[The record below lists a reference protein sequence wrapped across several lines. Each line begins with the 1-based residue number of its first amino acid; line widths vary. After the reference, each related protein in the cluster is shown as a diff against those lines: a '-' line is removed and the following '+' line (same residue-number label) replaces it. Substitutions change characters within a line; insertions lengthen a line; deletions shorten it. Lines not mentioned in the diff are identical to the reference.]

1 MWEGAGILRRTADM
15 QRCLTTLAGL
25 RHEVQA
31 LTATCGV
38 SPQLLELRNLVEV
51 GELIMGSALQRKE
64 SRGLHYCVDF
74 PDTAKESRATVI
86 RSLPRR
92 RSFELTGRA
101 GPVRTLAKSRWAASS
116 DRVAPGSW
124 GCTCLSGV
132 CGQYDAIF
140 SACCLGCAVSWA
152 ASSSRRCVTVAA
164 RSHCC
169 ASGNMLHLG
178 AAKLMVALLCS
189 GASCQAECSRVPFCV
204 SAGAVAMACTSPVLQ
219 KNEHESLQPP
229 CDRRE
234 KSEQQLATIAS

>member
-15 QRCLTTLAGL
+15 QRCLTSLAGL
-25 RHEVQA
+25 RREVQA

-101 GPVRTLAKSRWAASS
+101 GPVRTLAKSRWAA
-116 DRVAPGSW
+116 
-124 GCTCLSGV
+124 L
-132 CGQYDAIF
+132 
-140 SACCLGCAVSWA
+140 
-152 ASSSRRCVTVAA
+152 
-164 RSHCC
+164 
-169 ASGNMLHLG
+169 
-178 AAKLMVALLCS
+178 
-189 GASCQAECSRVPFCV
+189 
-204 SAGAVAMACTSPVLQ
+204 
-219 KNEHESLQPP
+219 
-229 CDRRE
+229 
-234 KSEQQLATIAS
+234 

>member
-15 QRCLTTLAGL
+15 QRCLNTLAGL

-92 RSFELTGRA
+92 RSFELMGRA
-101 GPVRTLAKSRWAASS
+101 GPVRTLTKSRWAASS
-116 DRVAPGSW
+116 DRVAPGFW

-132 CGQYDAIF
+132 CGHYDAIF
-140 SACCLGCAVSWA
+140 SAWLFGLCCILGCFILQEV
-152 ASSSRRCVTVAA
+152 CD
-164 RSHCC
+164 CC
-169 ASGNMLHLG
+169 CQEPLLRFRQHVASGCSQAHGCIALQRGQLPG
-178 AAKLMVALLCS
+178 RVLQSALLCVCRSS
-189 GASCQAECSRVPFCV
+189 GNGMHKS
-204 SAGAVAMACTSPVLQ
+204 SPA
-219 KNEHESLQPP
+219 KK
-229 CDRRE
+229 RARE
-234 KSEQQLATIAS
+234 LATPMRSQREE